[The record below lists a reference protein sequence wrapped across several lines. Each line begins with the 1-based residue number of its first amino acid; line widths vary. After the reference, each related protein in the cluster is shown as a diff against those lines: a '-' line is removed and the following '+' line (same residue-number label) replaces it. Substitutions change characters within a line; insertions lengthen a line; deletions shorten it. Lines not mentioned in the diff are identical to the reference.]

1 MYTKPL
7 THQPITVLEDTQ
19 DLSVLRRLLVAA
31 ALNSR
36 FCARLLAEPVSA
48 VYDGFGGEAFP
59 LSDSTLNLLASI
71 QVGTLLEFIQ
81 QLDAHLS
88 NRLLAIGYVRIHP

>member
-7 THQPITVLEDTQ
+7 THQPITVLEDTL
-19 DLSVLRRLLVAA
+19 DLSVLRRLLAAA

-48 VYDGFGGEAFP
+48 AYSGFGGEAFP
-59 LSDSTLNLLASI
+59 LSESTLNLLASI
-71 QVGTLLEFIQ
+71 QAGTLPEFVQ

-88 NRLLAIGYVRIHP
+88 NRLLAIGYVRTHP

>member
-7 THQPITVLEDTQ
+7 THQPITVLEDTH

-48 VYDGFGGEAFP
+48 AYDGFGGEAFP
-59 LSDSTLNLLASI
+59 LSESTLNLLASI

-88 NRLLAIGYVRIHP
+88 NRLLAIGYVRVHP